1 MDHRSSTRPFSRRQV
16 LQGAG
21 IATASFGLAACS
33 SSEPARPTSAK
44 DLSDTQRSLRFDGRD
59 TYRNTAGEDFP
70 LLEKFGEESGISVTY
85 TGAVSEDN
93 VYYSKV
99 KDQLK
104 LGNDIGADA
113 VVLADWMVARWI
125 RFGYVQEFRR
135 ESLSNFDK
143 LRLQFQDASFDPGRH
158 RSTPWR
164 SGLTGVAWNTA
175 AIPEGLKTVSDL
187 WDPSLHGKV
196 GVMSAMRDTIGSIM
210 LDQGV
215 DIAAADW
222 GDTEFSAAVS
232 VLAKQV
238 ADGQVKSIKG
248 KKYKE
253 DLKSGATVAAIA
265 RADDI
270 MQINQEAGDQWAFAL
285 PGAGGVLSNDSV
297 VIPIGSAHRKNVEDF
312 VNFYLSPANAVKVV
326 EATNSISPV
335 DIRQSELSSIPA
347 SVSSDQLLF
356 PSEATLAATRTFR
369 TLSQGE
375 EQRYAAQY
383 QTVLLRA
390 L

>member
-1 MDHRSSTRPFSRRQV
+1 MTPSEPIRPLSRRQV
-16 LQGAG
+16 LQGVG
-21 IATASFGLAACS
+21 IATAALGLAACS
-33 SSEPARPTSAK
+33 PAEPARPTKAK
-44 DLSDTQRSLRFDGRD
+44 DVSETQRSLRFDGRE
-59 TYRNTAGEDFP
+59 TYRNTVGEDFP
-70 LLEKFGEESGISVTY
+70 LLEKFDTESGIAVTY
-85 TGAVSEDN
+85 TAAVSEDN
-93 VYYSKV
+93 VYYSKI

-113 VVLADWMVARWI
+113 VVLADWMAARWL

-135 ESLSNFDK
+135 ENLSNFGK
-143 LRLQFQDASFDPGRH
+143 LRLQFQDAAFDPGRQ
-158 RSTPWR
+158 RSLPWR

-175 AIPEGLKTVSDL
+175 AIPGGLTSVSDL

-196 GVMSAMRDTIGSIM
+196 GVMSAMRDTVGSIM

-215 DIAAADW
+215 DIESADW
-222 GDTEFSAAVS
+222 GDSEFSAAVT
-232 VLAKQV
+232 VLAQQV
-238 ADGQVKSIKG
+238 AAGQVKSIKG
-248 KKYKE
+248 KKYKD

-270 MQINQEAGDQWAFAL
+270 MQINEEAGDHWEFAL
-285 PGAGGVLSNDSV
+285 PSAGGVLSSDSV
-297 VIPIGSAHRKNVEDF
+297 VIPIGSAHRANAEDF

-326 EATNSISPV
+326 EATNVISPV
-335 DIRQSELSSIPA
+335 DIHQPELGSIPA
-347 SVSSDQLLF
+347 SVSRDPLLF
-356 PSEATLAATRTFR
+356 PSEALLKTTRTFR

-375 EQRYAAQY
+375 EQRYGAQY